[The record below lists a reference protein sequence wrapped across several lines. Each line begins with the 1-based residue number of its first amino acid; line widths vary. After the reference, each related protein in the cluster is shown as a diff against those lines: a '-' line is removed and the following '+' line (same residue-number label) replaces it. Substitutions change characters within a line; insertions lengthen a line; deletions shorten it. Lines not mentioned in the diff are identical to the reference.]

1 MRGFGHAFFNW
12 NEVGKMSENILQRLE
27 REYQE
32 KQGKLVS
39 VKLKYSLL
47 EKLDELKKQSRRSR
61 SDIINILLEQIID
74 DVEIT

>member
-1 MRGFGHAFFNW
+1 
-12 NEVGKMSENILQRLE
+12 MSENILQRLE

-39 VKLKYSLL
+39 VKLKYSLI